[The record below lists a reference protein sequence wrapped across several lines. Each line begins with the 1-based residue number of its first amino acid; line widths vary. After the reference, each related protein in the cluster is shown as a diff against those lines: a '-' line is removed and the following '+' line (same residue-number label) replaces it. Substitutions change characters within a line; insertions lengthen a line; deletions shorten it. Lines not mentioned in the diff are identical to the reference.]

1 MRHWEQMLKSK
12 CKDVTETIVRK
23 ATAGMKEGDAS
34 QTSIL
39 NDLFAPLPKKRLKE
53 LGLTEEQESRYV
65 ARLSRTIESSGAMDK
80 IAIGCFEHYTN
91 LRRHDGNFSR
101 YLKANEWLSSY
112 DLMSGEMRTER
123 EYSAMQYLSYM
134 LVPFYPLFQERGGP
148 RVERPKV
155 DWEVGLY
162 SIRMRTAL
170 TQILTIAFY
179 ANKNQ

>member
-65 ARLSRTIESSGAMDK
+65 GRLSRTIESSGAMDK

-101 YLKANEWLSSY
+101 YFKANEWLSSY

-170 TQILTIAFY
+170 TQILMIAFY